1 MVNPVSNASAQ
12 DLNIQADQRQKAA
25 SQPIRNTQAAQ
36 PPPDAGNV
44 RQKESG
50 RAFRLPPQPVAQQ
63 AGAKEQSKVDVSA

>member
-1 MVNPVSNASAQ
+1 MVNPVSNTSAQ
-12 DLNIQADQRQKAA
+12 ALNIQADRRQKAA
-25 SQPIRNTQAAQ
+25 SQAIQNTQAAQ

-63 AGAKEQSKVDVSA
+63 TGAKEQSKVDIKA